1 LKEQLAQQVLKV
13 HADLKVLSGF
23 KVLPEIKE
31 HKGLLVQKARPALL
45 VIQAQLAHKELE
57 DHKVMLP
64 PLLELKEVLVRKGAE
79 APRALRGP
87 RVVQDSKGHK
97 ALEVHKEQ
105 PAHKVPKGT
114 QGLKGLEA
122 LKVPKGRRVP

>member
-1 LKEQLAQQVLKV
+1 LREQLAQQVLKV
-13 HADLKVLSGF
+13 HADLKVLAGF

-45 VIQAQLAHKELE
+45 VIQVQLAHKELE

-64 PLLELKEVLVRKGAE
+64 PLLELKEVLVRKAAE

-87 RVVQDSKGHK
+87 SVVQDSKGHK
-97 ALEVHKEQ
+97 ALEVHKEHKE
-105 PAHKVPKGT
+105 HKVPQGT

-122 LKVPKGRRVP
+122 LKEVKVAQVQ